1 MHTNCQDCSG
11 HTLEPGVVHTEF
23 LIVGAGPAG
32 ASLAC
37 FLGAYGKWHLRNPTQ
52 WTIH

>member
-1 MHTNCQDCSG
+1 MIAKDGTGAQPEEVD
-11 HTLEPGVVHTEF
+11 L

-37 FLGAYGKWHLRNPTQ
+37 FLGEYGM
-52 WTIH
+52 

>member
-1 MHTNCQDCSG
+1 MADENVD
-11 HTLEPGVVHTEF
+11 L

-37 FLGAYGKWHLRNPTQ
+37 FLAEYGRRKTHTMNELNSHGLQ
-52 WTIH
+52 D

>member
-1 MHTNCQDCSG
+1 MEDQAAISTVSVD
-11 HTLEPGVVHTEF
+11 V

-37 FLGAYGKWHLRNPTQ
+37 FLGFYGMACPYWKSFEEALQGLALR
-52 WTIH
+52 

>member
-1 MHTNCQDCSG
+1 MRNGSEVNG
-11 HTLEPGVVHTEF
+11 PGPDGSTAPPEDLPLIETEL

-37 FLGAYGKWHLRNPTQ
+37 FLASHGRART
-52 WTIH
+52 